1 MIQLFVKEGKV
12 VSTDVPIP
20 EIEKGSV
27 LIKVLYSCISTGTE
41 VSTLEDS
48 KISIV
53 KKIIEKPDRIVSGI
67 KMLSEFGLKKSIK
80 EVRDIKLHSTPIG
93 YSISGI
99 VIAVGS
105 DVSEFEIGDKV
116 AAAGAGMANHA
127 EYVNVPKNLVVR
139 CPNTINM
146 KEASTITLGA
156 ISLHGVRRCNL
167 SIGDFC
173 VVFGV
178 GILGLLS
185 VQLLKNAGVRVIA
198 VDIDDRRLE
207 IARNSGAE
215 LIINSNNKNPIE
227 IVKSYTN
234 HYGADAVL
242 FAANVSNSDPLS
254 QAFKMCRRKGKVVM
268 LGKAKLEINRSD
280 MYPNEIDLITSTS
293 YGPGRYDNSYELDG
307 IDYPYHYV
315 RWTEKRN
322 LAEFIRLID
331 KKLID
336 LNYLIEKTYKIDEA
350 EKAFNYIQK
359 SDSKPLL
366 VILKYKEF
374 DKIELSN
381 DLEKNKKIIIND
393 KRNKKLINVAIIGAS
408 PFAKNVHIPNFK
420 KLSDKFFLKALMTR
434 TGINAVETGIE
445 NQFSY
450 CTSSYDKILK
460 DEDVDLVFI
469 TLNQGNHAKYVLKAL
484 EKGKNVFVEKPLATN
499 REDLDDIIKFYKNN
513 SGPLLMVGFN
523 RRFSKYLKEIK
534 SKTKNRT
541 SPLFINY
548 RMNAGFKNVDSLIF
562 KEGGRI
568 IGEGCH
574 IIDLFSYLVDSK
586 IKSISYESIS
596 KNKSKFLK
604 NDNKSIVLKYHD
616 GSLCTLQY
624 LSMGNNDIGKEFME
638 VHFDNKTILLHD
650 YKSIEGFG
658 VNIEKLNSKV
668 SDKGHLDELIIL
680 HDYLNGKTEKWPI
693 NYDSM
698 IETTLATFLI
708 T

>member
-12 VSTDVPIP
+12 VSTNVPIP
-20 EIEKGSV
+20 QIEKGSI

-41 VSTLEDS
+41 VSTLRNS
-48 KISIV
+48 KISIL
-53 KKIIEKPDRIVSGI
+53 KKIIEKPDRIISGF
-67 KMLSEFGLKKSIK
+67 KMLSDFGLKKSIK
-80 EVRDIKLHSTPIG
+80 EVKDIKQHSTPIG
-93 YSISGI
+93 YSISGV

-105 DVSEFEIGDKV
+105 EVSEFEIGDKV

-139 CPNTINM
+139 CPDNINM
-146 KEASTITLGA
+146 KEASTLTLGA
-156 ISLHGVRRCNL
+156 IALHGVRRSNL

-198 VDIDDRRLE
+198 VDIDDRRLN

-215 LIINSNNKNPIE
+215 LIINSKKDNPVE

-234 HYGADAVL
+234 QFGADSVL
-242 FAANVSNSDPLS
+242 FAANVDSSEPLS
-254 QAFKMCRRKGKVVM
+254 NAFKMCRKKGKVVM

-280 MYPNEIDLITSTS
+280 MYPKEIDLITSTS
-293 YGPGRYDNSYELDG
+293 YGPGRYDNSYEVDG

-322 LAEFIRLID
+322 LAEFIRLISF
-331 KKLID
+331 KLID
-336 LNYLIEKTYKIDEA
+336 LSLLIEKIYKIDEA
-350 EKAFNYIQK
+350 NKAFNFIEN
-359 SDSKPLL
+359 SKNTPLL
-366 VILKYKEF
+366 VLLEYKQLKS
-374 DKIELSN
+374 DKLSK
-381 DLEKNKKIIIND
+381 DLESNKKISLNNR
-393 KRNKKLINVAIIGAS
+393 KNNKLINVAIVGAS
-408 PFAKNVHIPNFK
+408 PFAKNVHIPNFR
-420 KLSDKFFLKALMTR
+420 KLSDKYFLKALMTR

-450 CTSSYDKILK
+450 CTSSYENILLDK
-460 DEDVDLVFI
+460 DVDLVFI
-469 TLNQGNHAKYVLKAL
+469 TLNQGNHSKYVLKAL
-484 EKGKNVFVEKPLATN
+484 QHGKNVFVEKPLATTKK
-499 REDLDDIIKFYKNN
+499 DLDEITNFYNTK

-534 SKTKNRT
+534 TKINNRN

-548 RMNAGFKNVDSLIF
+548 RMNAGFKSEDSLIF

-574 IIDLFSYLVDSK
+574 IIDLFGYLVDSK

-604 NDNKSIVLKYHD
+604 NDNKSIVIKYKD

-624 LSMGNNDIGKEFME
+624 LSMGSNEIGKEFME
-638 VHFDNKTILLHD
+638 VHFDNKTIFLND
-650 YKSIEGFG
+650 YKSLSGYGI
-658 VNIEKLNSKV
+658 NIKELNSKS
-668 SDKGHLDELIIL
+668 SDKGHLDELIAL
-680 HDYLNGKTEKWPI
+680 HDYLSGKNEKWPI
-693 NYDSM
+693 DYESM
-698 IETTLATFLI
+698 IETTLSTFLI
-708 T
+708 V